1 MAASNNALIRPLR
14 IFTVPSSGEQYWN
27 TDDAAPAGRP
37 RTETQDRPRK
47 KARVRPRLHG
57 GRSA

>member
-1 MAASNNALIRPLR
+1 MATVGNALILPLR

-27 TDDAAPAGRP
+27 TDLAVPADRPRTASQGRP
-37 RTETQDRPRK
+37 RR

-57 GRSA
+57 RGSA